1 VKAPRRPLSASC
13 LNCALASRNRL
24 NRNPSAKFSVL
35 RSASLIFSG
44 RVPLVR
50 FQNSRNGGSSG
61 ARRKIAAGRLS
72 GLAPPRA
79 LRPGT
84 RREER
89 LRVFVIAS
97 AQRAAWKSRG
107 AVACGTQLVGSYP
120 SPANQTLAE
129 FNPDKLNICAVF
141 DSTTARAQCGA
152 SCDLWQLDTP
162 TGPVA
167 VHHECAAFLPK
178 PEPAEPSASGTQS
191 RDCESHIEA
200 QIGTQFSDL
209 GSHCRFLGVC

>member
-1 VKAPRRPLSASC
+1 MNIWNAPSAVKAPRRPLSASC

-35 RSASLIFSG
+35 RSVSLIFSG
-44 RVPLVR
+44 RVPLAR

-61 ARRKIAAGRLS
+61 AAARKLVATAGGLG

-79 LRPGT
+79 LRPGA

-97 AQRAAWKSRG
+97 AQRAAWKSCG

-129 FNPDKLNICAVF
+129 LQP
-141 DSTTARAQCGA
+141 G
-152 SCDLWQLDTP
+152 
-162 TGPVA
+162 
-167 VHHECAAFLPK
+167 
-178 PEPAEPSASGTQS
+178 
-191 RDCESHIEA
+191 
-200 QIGTQFSDL
+200 
-209 GSHCRFLGVC
+209 